1 MKIHILKGLS
11 MSIIPVKICI
21 LVLCVLTWSCAT
33 SRMQGDLIS
42 SIHSFTSDH
51 QDKDRRTALLLL
63 GAIELAPSIEESLA
77 RQFNTTT
84 PGLDRLLLAYVLYTH
99 TQEEKYAQAF
109 VHEYPLGEKQAI
121 IWDFADRGSY
131 LVGPCPLD
139 GMLAYLANTDD
150 EALNKLVSGWPF
162 ADERHGE
169 ALQSHIEELWS
180 ENPERV
186 KRALAQ
192 QGIRYP
198 QMENGGGS

>member
-1 MKIHILKGLS
+1 MKTHVLKQPVIGI
-11 MSIIPVKICI
+11 MPVKICV

-42 SIHSFTSDH
+42 SIHGFTSDC

-63 GAIELAPSIEESLA
+63 GTIELAPSIEESLA
-77 RQFNTTT
+77 RQFDPTS

-109 VHEYPLGEKQAI
+109 VHEYPLGEKQSI
-121 IWDFADRGSY
+121 IWDFADGGSY
-131 LVGPCPLD
+131 LVGPCPLE

-150 EALNKLVSGWPF
+150 EALNTLVSGWPF
-162 ADERHGE
+162 VDGRHGE
-169 ALQSHIEELWS
+169 APQNYIEELWS
-180 ENPERV
+180 ENSDRV

-192 QGIRYP
+192 QRIPYP